1 MDLLTPCNTVRPS
14 RALSEASI
22 LIAADSPAG
31 SALPVCITKA
41 ETPLQSLEKQR
52 VHVDNVVQ
60 FGSAPR
66 GPRLLSTPLIT
77 SRYDAD
83 TRALWMYAH
92 PVGRPCFTPELLADV
107 VSQQQEVELAP
118 GTVDFFLNCSSVPGV
133 YNLGGDLDLFRRLV
147 EAGDQQALMR
157 YAQACIRAINNN
169 VSGLH
174 ADAVSMAV
182 IQGDAL
188 GGGFEAALSCHV
200 VIAERGSKLG
210 FPEMMFNLFPGMGA
224 YSLVARKAG
233 PRIAE
238 DLILN
243 ARIMSAEEMHTLGL
257 VDHLAEPGTGEQVAR
272 DVMRSMSSQLKGFRA
287 FQRAK
292 MHAFIRLTYQEL
304 EDVVREWVRGAMKL
318 DRRDLRTMERLVKAQ
333 NRLHAAQEI
342 VSA

>member
-22 LIAADSPAG
+22 LSAADSSAG
-31 SALPVCITKA
+31 AALPVCITKA
-41 ETPLQSLEKQR
+41 ETPLQSHEKHR

-60 FGSAPR
+60 FGAAPR

-77 SRYDAD
+77 SRYDTD

-107 VSQQQEVELAP
+107 VAQQQEVELAP

-224 YSLVARKAG
+224 YSLVARKVG

-243 ARIMSAEEMHTLGL
+243 ARIMSAEEMHALGL

-333 NRLHAAQEI
+333 NRLHAGQEI

>member
-1 MDLLTPCNTVRPS
+1 MQVIDRGRAHLHTVPPPG
-14 RALSEASI
+14 AQP
-22 LIAADSPAG
+22 PA
-31 SALPVCITKA
+31 
-41 ETPLQSLEKQR
+41 
-52 VHVDNVVQ
+52 
-60 FGSAPR
+60 
-66 GPRLLSTPLIT
+66 PRLLSTPILS
-77 SRYDAD
+77 SRYESD

-92 PVGRPCFTPELLADV
+92 PIGRPCFTPELLADV
-107 VSQQQEVELAP
+107 VAQQHEVELAQ

-133 YNLGGDLDLFRRLV
+133 YNLGGDLDLFRKLV
-147 EAGDQQALMR
+147 ETRDDQALMR
-157 YAQACIRAINNN
+157 YAEACIRAINNN
-169 VSGLH
+169 VAGLH

-182 IQGDAL
+182 VQGDAL

-200 VIAERGSKLG
+200 VIAERGAKLG

-243 ARIMSAEEMHTLGL
+243 ARVLPAEKMHELGL
-257 VDHLAEPGTGEQVAR
+257 VDHLAEPGRGEWVAR
-272 DVMRSMSSQLKGFRA
+272 QVMQSMSSQLKGFRA

-292 MHAFIRLTYQEL
+292 MHAYVRLTYQEL
-304 EDVVREWVRGAMKL
+304 EDVTREWVRGAMKL

-333 NRLHAAQEI
+333 NRLHAGHACSDT

>member
-1 MDLLTPCNTVRPS
+1 MDLLTPCHGARPQ
-14 RALSEASI
+14 RALSDASNGVQSDVAPASIHRTEASP
-22 LIAADSPAG
+22 AASDRTRS
-31 SALPVCITKA
+31 S
-41 ETPLQSLEKQR
+41 R
-52 VHVDNVVQ
+52 HNVVPLATAQ
-60 FGSAPR
+60 RAPK
-66 GPRLLSTPLIT
+66 LLSTPILS
-77 SRYDAD
+77 SRFEAE

-107 VSQQQEVELAP
+107 VAQQREVELAQ

-147 EAGDQQALMR
+147 EAGDQPALMR
-157 YAQACIRAINNN
+157 YAEACIRAINNN
-169 VSGLH
+169 VAGLH

-188 GGGFEAALSCHV
+188 GGGLEAALSCHV
-200 VIAERGSKLG
+200 VIAERGTRMG

-233 PRIAE
+233 PRVAE

-243 ARIMSAEEMHTLGL
+243 ARILTAENMHSLGL
-257 VDHLAEPGTGEQVAR
+257 VDHLADPGQGENVAR
-272 DVMRSMSSQLKGFRA
+272 EVMRSMSTQLKGFRA

-292 MHAFIRLTYQEL
+292 MHAYVRLTYQEL

-333 NRLHAAQEI
+333 NRLSASHSGKEI

>member
-1 MDLLTPCNTVRPS
+1 MDLLTPCNTERMSCAPF
-14 RALSEASI
+14 EASI
-22 LIAADSPAG
+22 PNTVDSTVAH
-31 SALPVCITKA
+31 SLPVCIA
-41 ETPLQSLEKQR
+41 RADAPLQLQEKPR
-52 VHVDNVVQ
+52 IHVDNVVQ
-60 FGSAPR
+60 FGAAPR
-66 GPRLLSTPLIT
+66 GPRLLSTPLVT

-107 VSQQQEVELAP
+107 VAQQQEVELAP

-243 ARIMSAEEMHTLGL
+243 ARIMSAEEMHALGL

-272 DVMRSMSSQLKGFRA
+272 NVMRSMSSQLKGFRA

-333 NRLHAAQEI
+333 NRLHAGPEI